1 MKILQI
7 NTTVNSGST
16 GRIAEDIGQ
25 VLLANGHQSY
35 IAYGRGDRP
44 SQSKLIKIGTKFD
57 FYIHGLKT
65 AIFDRHGFGSKNAT
79 KQFIKRIDEIKPD
92 LIALHN
98 LHGYYINIEILFNY
112 LSKKQVPVVWTLF
125 DCWGFTGH
133 CSYFDDISCEKW
145 KKQCFECPKTKK
157 YPSSYVI
164 DNSKLNFNQKNK
176 LFNSPVNLE
185 LIVHS
190 KWLQVLVKK
199 SFLKKY
205 NTNHIFSGIDL
216 EIFDIKKNDAFIK
229 EKYKIV
235 GSKIV
240 LGVASI
246 WDKRKGLDDFT
257 LIQNENNGDFQI
269 VLVGLSDQQLQ
280 DLPNG
285 IIGIKRT
292 ENTEELAA
300 IYSMANVF
308 VNPTYQDNFPT
319 TNLEALACGTP
330 VITYNTGGSP
340 EAIDEKTGIVV
351 TKGNKQEL
359 TDAIKLILKNPKSF
373 YQSNCRSRAVENFNK
388 FDRYNDYLLIFEDAI
403 KKQKNITDVNL

>member
-1 MKILQI
+1 M
-7 NTTVNSGST
+7 
-16 GRIAEDIGQ
+16 
-25 VLLANGHQSY
+25 
-35 IAYGRGDRP
+35 
-44 SQSKLIKIGTKFD
+44 
-57 FYIHGLKT
+57 
-65 AIFDRHGFGSKNAT
+65 
-79 KQFIKRIDEIKPD
+79 
-92 LIALHN
+92 
-98 LHGYYINIEILFNY
+98 
-112 LSKKQVPVVWTLF
+112 
-125 DCWGFTGH
+125 
-133 CSYFDDISCEKW
+133 
-145 KKQCFECPKTKK
+145 
-157 YPSSYVI
+157 
-164 DNSKLNFNQKNK
+164 
-176 LFNSPVNLE
+176 
-185 LIVHS
+185 
-190 KWLQVLVKK
+190 
-199 SFLKKY
+199 
-205 NTNHIFSGIDL
+205 
-216 EIFDIKKNDAFIK
+216 
-229 EKYKIV
+229 
-235 GSKIV
+235 

-257 LIQNENNGDFQI
+257 FIQNENNDDFQI

-351 TKGNKQEL
+351 SKGNKQKL

-373 YQSNCRSRAVENFNK
+373 YQSNCRNRAVENFNK